1 MFQKKGLV
9 CLNEIVR
16 EPIHLNVEPDVLE
29 AMKAALTEMQQSI
42 PTNLVVVKYWK
53 LAIAALLSLSLFD
66 ILPSKDA
73 TCQKLHFLLILMNL
87 FTHLSCSRWRSGF
100 TWTILLESPSS
111 WQWNRMFMCSRHR
124 KLPCLTW
131 HVALYS
137 TFSVT
142 DVSKPTHTNFCSNY
156 SVLT

>member
-66 ILPSKDA
+66 I
-73 TCQKLHFLLILMNL
+73 
-87 FTHLSCSRWRSGF
+87 
-100 TWTILLESPSS
+100 
-111 WQWNRMFMCSRHR
+111 
-124 KLPCLTW
+124 
-131 HVALYS
+131 S
-137 TFSVT
+137 TF
-142 DVSKPTHTNFCSNY
+142 
-156 SVLT
+156 